1 MPTEN
6 NAEFAIVLAVFGT
19 SSERAR
25 AVYGNIE
32 QHVRKAFPGCEIRW
46 AYLSRRIV
54 AKQRA
59 AGIFLPTLDE
69 TLDGLLADGFNKAVV
84 QPLLTV
90 PGEEYKRVCATTHT
104 AIELSFGTPLLASEE
119 DFKPVLDAIAL
130 QIMVEVPHVLVCHGN
145 NTYPELNAPL
155 LELKHCAEARFTN
168 LHVASVEGQPGED
181 ALDHVA
187 QLVKT
192 SGTVVFVPFM
202 IVAGDHIQNDVMG
215 DEADSWKMRIGA
227 RQSICMEPLGCQPAI
242 LDIFNAHIRQ
252 AIKGLGNGGQ
262 A

>member
-1 MPTEN
+1 MSPSP
-6 NAEFAIVLAVFGT
+6 AIVLAVFGT

-32 QHVRKAFPGCEIRW
+32 RHVRQAFPASTIVW

-59 AGIFLPTLDE
+59 AGVYLPTLDE
-69 TLDGLLADGFNKAVV
+69 TLAELHTQGIKRAVV
-84 QPLLTV
+84 QPLLTT
-90 PGEEYKRVCATTHT
+90 PGEEYKRVCTTQHDSIQL
-104 AIELSFGTPLLASEE
+104 AFGAPLLASEA
-119 DFKPVLDAIAL
+119 DFDAVLDAIAM
-130 QIMVEVPHVLVCHGN
+130 QIMIDAPHVLVCHGN

-155 LELKHCAEARFTN
+155 LELKRRAEARFPQMR
-168 LHVASVEGQPGED
+168 VASVEGQPGD
-181 ALDHVA
+181 AALDEVSRMATAH
-187 QLVKT
+187 
-192 SGTVVFVPFM
+192 GTVIFAPFM

-215 DEADSWKMRIGA
+215 DEPDSWKIRIGA
-227 RQSICMEPLGCQPAI
+227 RQSICLEPLGNQPAI

-252 AIKGLGNGGQ
+252 ALEGHGTGGQ